1 MSPLA
6 VLAGVAVAAPVLAAG
21 AVVLGIRRR
30 HPRVVGAVHRWQR
43 ASVNPRQLET
53 AGTAGARMSV
63 VEHVGRRS
71 GRAYATPVGVTDV
84 DGALVV
90 MLPYGPTTDW
100 VRNVRA
106 AGGAVVHHDGRRVT
120 VGTPEVVPVG
130 EVAVGL
136 SAGDR
141 WTARVFGI
149 REALRLTP
157 AAEPHRSARSLP
169 RPQPVE

>member
-1 MSPLA
+1 MSPLL
-6 VLAGVAVAAPVLAAG
+6 VLAGITVALPAAAAG

-30 HPRVVGAVHRWQR
+30 DPRVVGAVNRWQR
-43 ASVNPRQLET
+43 RSVNPRQLAT

-71 GRAYATPVGVTDV
+71 GRPYETPVGATDV
-84 DGALVV
+84 AGDLVV

-106 AGGAVVHHDGRRVT
+106 AGGAVVRYDGRRVT
-120 VGTPEVVPVG
+120 VGAPEVVPVG

-157 AAEPHRSARSLP
+157 AA
-169 RPQPVE
+169 